1 MHIGKMSWSS
11 SPLHGATTENTKRYI
26 DFAAANGLETGCAF
40 GMSADLGA
48 DQLASIEQALR
59 DAIEDAQEAER
70 SKRWPCGIGPYANG
84 ICTICGG
91 AQP

>member
-1 MHIGKMSWSS
+1 MRDGALFKSASVNFPLS
-11 SPLHGATTENTKRYI
+11 YGSPSGRVTLRCSG
-26 DFAAANGLETGCAF
+26 ETAF

-59 DAIEDAQEAER
+59 DAIEEAQEAER

>member
-1 MHIGKMSWSS
+1 MFSFSQDNE
-11 SPLHGATTENTKRYI
+11 LQAEQVLATCTHLQ

-48 DQLASIEQALR
+48 DQLSSIEQALR
-59 DAIEDAQEAER
+59 DAIEEAQEAER
-70 SKRWPCGIGPYANG
+70 SKRWPCNIGPYANG